1 VQIGT
6 RPLAP
11 RSSRPSPRSAPAPV
25 DDEDCEDSLM
35 MFKRGNKSM
44 VGVDIGSSSVKAVE
58 LQGKNGDFQLLS
70 LGYEGLP
77 ADSVVDGQI
86 MELNAVSSAIGNIFN
101 EHKIKTTKVVA
112 GVNGHSVIV
121 KNIVLPQM
129 TDDELQE
136 SFAWHAEEHIPFDIS
151 DVNLDYHV
159 TGSTPD
165 AIHVLLAACK
175 RDKVANLKQ
184 TIQLAGKQPVVID
197 VDAFALQNCY
207 ELNYDPQPDQIAA
220 LLNIGASTTN
230 INILNGARSVFTRD
244 ATFGG
249 NQYTSL
255 LQKEL
260 GLTFDQAERV
270 KRGMPLPDGI
280 EAREIEPI
288 LDTVSDILALEIQKT
303 MDFYRA
309 TVEEGESAVQQILVS
324 GGGSK
329 LKGLVDFLSKRF
341 EVPVEMFDPFRKI
354 RIDARGFDP
363 EYMREIVPEMAI
375 AVGLALRGVD
385 AR

>member
-1 VQIGT
+1 
-6 RPLAP
+6 
-11 RSSRPSPRSAPAPV
+11 
-25 DDEDCEDSLM
+25 M
-35 MFKRGNKSM
+35 MWKRGNKSM

-58 LQGKNGDFQLLS
+58 LRGKGGDLQLLS
-70 LGYEGLP
+70 LGYEGLQP
-77 ADSVVDGQI
+77 DSVVDGQI
-86 MELNAVSSAIGNIFN
+86 MELNAVSTAIGNIFN
-101 EHKIKTTKVVA
+101 EHKIKTTQVAA

-129 TDDELQE
+129 SPDELQE

-151 DVNLDYHV
+151 DVTLDYHV
-159 TGSTPD
+159 TESKDD
-165 AIHVLLAACK
+165 AIHVLMAACK

-184 TIQLAGKQPVVID
+184 AIQLAGKQPAVID

-207 ELNYDPQPDQIAA
+207 ELNYDPQPGHIVA

-244 ATFGG
+244 ASFGG

-270 KRGMPLPDGI
+270 KRGMPVPDDV
-280 EAREIEPI
+280 EHREIEPI

-309 TVEEGESAVQQILVS
+309 TAEDGESAVQQILVS

-329 LKGLVDFLSKRF
+329 LKGLVELLSKRF
-341 EVPVEMFDPFRKI
+341 EIPVEMFDQFRKI
-354 RIDARGFDP
+354 RVHSRGVDP